1 MKPIELHDGDLLIGR
16 ALLGRM
22 PEVLVLDRRDDRL
35 LHGVLPEVEL
45 LGFGGLPAALDD
57 GDDRLL

>member
-1 MKPIELHDGDLLIGR
+1 MEAIELHDRDLVVGR
-16 ALLGRM
+16 ALLRRM
-22 PEVLVLDRRDDRL
+22 PEVLMLDRRDDRL